1 MHALYQSITGH
12 VYILHGI
19 SACFVLSKINVFQS
33 CHAIRKLVSPE
44 NMIRPDILNKHHNS
58 FTLIVH
64 HLFGCSWTDHDKEC
78 PTHTKC
84 KSPLTSPAVVD
95 RRTRVP
101 RSSFLLKAS
110 LVYYWHISQNS
121 PDWKELQKTTSSN
134 LFMGKEPS
142 LTTTMPSHTPK
153 TAFPCLW
160 PLLRLR
166 TFITYTAKLCLLI
179 PF

>member
-84 KSPLTSPAVVD
+84 KSPLTSPAVVGQ
-95 RRTRVP
+95 T
-101 RSSFLLKAS
+101 LTA
-110 LVYYWHISQNS
+110 
-121 PDWKELQKTTSSN
+121 E
-134 LFMGKEPS
+134 EPS
-142 LTTTMPSHTPK
+142 SSQQLSLKSQLSLLLTHFTEQP
-153 TAFPCLW
+153 
-160 PLLRLR
+160 RLEG
-166 TFITYTAKLCLLI
+166 TSKDHQLQ
-179 PF
+179 PFYGKGT